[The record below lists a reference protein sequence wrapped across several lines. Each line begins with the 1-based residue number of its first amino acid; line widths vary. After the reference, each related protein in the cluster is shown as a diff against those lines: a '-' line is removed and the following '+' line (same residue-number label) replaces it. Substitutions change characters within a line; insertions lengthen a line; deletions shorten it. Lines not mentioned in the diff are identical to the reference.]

1 MSEDGSKV
9 KNVDHEYPVYFSVM
23 DENLSWYLQKNIKE
37 FAKDS
42 SSVDPED
49 EDFLESNKMNAING
63 LVYGNLHGISMV
75 TGQKINWYLLS
86 LGTEV
91 DMHNVHF
98 HGQTVLSVSSK
109 LFFKSI
115 ICSLVTYTVSRVM
128 YLSVFHFYR
137 ELQKTTEK
145 MLLIYSPG
153 SL

>member
-23 DENLSWYLQKNIKE
+23 DENLSWYLDKNINA
-37 FAKDS
+37 FT
-42 SSVDPED
+42 SSVERED

-98 HGQTVLSVSSK
+98 HGQTVLSVSLK
-109 LFFKSI
+109 LFF
-115 ICSLVTYTVSRVM
+115 
-128 YLSVFHFYR
+128 
-137 ELQKTTEK
+137 
-145 MLLIYSPG
+145 
-153 SL
+153 